1 MDCGNTAPPV
11 TTVPNQKGITMKH
24 IGNKGTLIWT
34 SACAIVALCGTQASA
49 QSSTATIKQ
58 SGNQSTI
65 STDQISAE
73 SASVTVEQIGDRL
86 LANVVQ
92 RDAAHKAE
100 LRMDGSDNSANVVQ
114 SGLGH
119 NELGVDITGSMNSV
133 SANQFAE
140 LGGTNSANILQNG
153 VGNQAM
159 IQQQAAVGQ
168 NYLTLAQNGN
178 GNVADLSQTGGDNQ
192 LDLTQNGDANNA
204 VLSQDG
210 VGLILGIIQN
220 GGATT
225 VVNQSGPGGGG
236 G

>member
-1 MDCGNTAPPV
+1 M
-11 TTVPNQKGITMKH
+11 MKH
-24 IGNKGTLIWT
+24 LSKKGLLLWT
-34 SACAIVALCGTQASA
+34 SACAISVFCGVQAGA
-49 QSSTATIKQ
+49 QSSTATVTQ
-58 SGNQSTI
+58 SGNQSAI
-65 STDQISAE
+65 STDQIGAE
-73 SASVTVEQIGDRL
+73 GASVIVEQIGDRL
-86 LANVVQ
+86 QANVTQ
-92 RDAAHKAE
+92 RDAGHKAE
-100 LRMDGSDNSANVVQ
+100 LRMNGSDNSANVVQ

-119 NELGVDITGSMNSV
+119 NELDMDISGSMNSV

-140 LGGTNSANILQNG
+140 LGGTNSAGILQNG
-153 VGNQAM
+153 IGNQAM

-225 VVNQSGPGGGG
+225 VINQSGPGGGG